1 MERVNRV
8 FERLSVQPED
18 RPEPR
23 VAVMPASPMATP
35 VGPELT
41 ETVMLQTP
49 VISLSE
55 LTRERHRILP
65 PGAAGPHGGPYKML
79 RTQVLKRLDKLG
91 ATTLGVL
98 SPASGDGKTLTAINL
113 AIAIAADPEHTVLL
127 VDFDLRSPAVAERF
141 GHVPPIGVG
150 QCLQQRRHVREAM
163 FKLAGYERLTVV
175 AAEGRIEDSSELLSS
190 AQIAAVVEE
199 MRTRYANRF
208 VIFDL
213 PPVLQADDALAFSRN
228 LQAGL
233 LVVGEGK
240 TRRDEVTRTLAL
252 LHDLPFVGTVLNG
265 SKSPERSYY

>member
-1 MERVNRV
+1 MERVSRVVEKVAVPQENR
-8 FERLSVQPED
+8 L
-18 RPEPR
+18 EPR
-23 VAVMPASPMATP
+23 VAAMPASPAVAP
-35 VGPELT
+35 AGPEFT

-49 VISLSE
+49 VISLSP

-79 RTQVLKRLDKLG
+79 RTQVMQRLDKLG

-98 SPASGDGKTLTAINL
+98 SPTSGDGKTSTAINL
-113 AIAIAADPEHTVLL
+113 AIAIAADPEHAVLL
-127 VDFDLRSPAVAERF
+127 VDLDLRNPAVAERF
-141 GHVPPIGVG
+141 GHAPQIGIG
-150 QCLQQRRHVREAM
+150 QCMQQRRHVREAM
-163 FKLAGYERLTVV
+163 FKVAGYERLTV
-175 AAEGRIEDSSELLSS
+175 AAATGRIEDSSELLSS
-190 AQIAAVVEE
+190 AHVREVFEG

-240 TRRDEVTRTLAL
+240 TQRDDITRTLAL
-252 LHDLPFVGTVLNG
+252 LHDLPFVGTVLNA